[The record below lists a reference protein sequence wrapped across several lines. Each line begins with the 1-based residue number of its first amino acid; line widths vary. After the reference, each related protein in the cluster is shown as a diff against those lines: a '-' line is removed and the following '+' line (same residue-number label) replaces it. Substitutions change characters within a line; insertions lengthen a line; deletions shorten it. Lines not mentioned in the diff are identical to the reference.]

1 MNCLFILFYFLLE
14 VSKIAQSDFRVDYFS
29 LGHSHFN
36 TTTNE
41 FFLILH
47 KTY

>member
-29 LGHSHFN
+29 LGQQPMN
-36 TTTNE
+36 
-41 FFLILH
+41 FF
-47 KTY
+47 